1 MLYLVNIPGFGLQIG
16 HLQDALQELR
26 DSVKV
31 SLQQAAGEREQYVA
45 QVNAKAAADK
55 TLYEV
60 CSPVL
65 ALALLFQHDLRTGPG
80 STGPNFVS
88 AFLTLEPQWKWQ
100 PPATTALVI
109 TSTCYIP
116 SMLPAQQAGFGK
128 SHTIHALWQ
137 RGIACAPGKGH
148 SLAAYTDSATRGP
161 P

>member
-1 MLYLVNIPGFGLQIG
+1 MLYLVNIPGFGVQIG

-31 SLQQAAGEREQYVA
+31 SLQQAAGEREQYEA
-45 QVNAKAAADK
+45 QANAKAAADK

-65 ALALLFQHDLRTGPG
+65 ALALLFQHELRTPQLDTLCVCLPYLG
-80 STGPNFVS
+80 STVEMAASCNQCTCHNGDMLHTQHAACS
-88 AFLTLEPQWKWQ
+88 ARW
-100 PPATTALVI
+100 
-109 TSTCYIP
+109 
-116 SMLPAQQAGFGK
+116 FGK

-148 SLAAYTDSATRGP
+148 PLAAYTDSATRGLP
-161 P
+161 